1 MPSPTQSELRRS
13 IAKVLRDAD
22 AALTTDEVVAR
33 LPRALQGC
41 TTREFQNAVSTH
53 PLCISTQRGQYI
65 YLPTA
70 LRGAEVFLPR
80 QPGDEGCWLDLP
92 GEAFALLWPERHT
105 NVQAPGLLRQVR
117 RPAEVVLPSGLSAT
131 WDRRQSHSSWQEPL
145 EPGEGDEGGFVLRCI
160 DAEVGRYTLSQAP
173 SVGSVRLA
181 ELDQVWHART
191 LALMQAGR
199 YYDPDMLA
207 LKLLAGGVYH
217 GNTPQKTL
225 LELLSQYPFFWEGS
239 SRVACRPDVPE
250 SIRRLFPGRTR
261 PMSRWLEETPALPPP
276 AIANCRYLL
285 RASIGRFRVDLEASA
300 EDSLSDLHWA
310 LQEALMWDGDHGHA
324 FYLTGKRTDGDLAVP
339 CPELASGEL
348 NSDEVTLGHFDPQP
362 GDKIL
367 YRFDFGDDWQ
377 ILIKVL
383 GRTPGVRVSAS
394 PSIVGTSG
402 KPPEQYP
409 RHSGEEDDD
418 LE

>member
-1 MPSPTQSELRRS
+1 MPSSTQSDLRRS
-13 IAKVLRDAD
+13 IATVLRDAD
-22 AALTTDEVVAR
+22 AALTTGEVVAR
-33 LPRALQGC
+33 LPRALQRC
-41 TTREFQNAVSTH
+41 TTREFQNAVTSH
-53 PLCISTQRGQYI
+53 PLCISPQRGRYT

-80 QPGDEGCWLDLP
+80 LPGDEGYGWDLP

-105 NVQAPGLLRQVR
+105 NLNAPGLLRQVR

-131 WDRRQSHSSWQEPL
+131 WDRRRWHSSWQEPL
-145 EPGEGDEGGFVLRCI
+145 EPGEGDEGGFVLRCV
-160 DAEVGRYTLSQAP
+160 DAEAGRYTLSQAP
-173 SVGSVRLA
+173 SLGSIRLA
-181 ELDQVWHART
+181 ESEQVWRSRA

-225 LELLSQYPFFWEGS
+225 LELLGQHPFFWEGS
-239 SRVACRPDVPE
+239 SRVACRPDISE
-250 SIRRLFPGRTR
+250 SIRRLFTGQVR
-261 PMSRWLEETPALPPP
+261 PMSRWSEEAPTLPPP
-276 AIANCRYLL
+276 VIANCRYLL

-300 EDSLSDLHWA
+300 EDSLRDLHWA
-310 LQEALMWDGDHGHA
+310 LQEALMWDGDHVHA
-324 FYLTGKRTDGDLAVP
+324 FYLTGRRTDMDLAVP
-339 CPELASGEL
+339 CPEVASGEMS
-348 NSDEVTLGHFDPQP
+348 SDEVTLGHFDPQP

-377 ILIKVL
+377 ILINVL
-383 GRTPGVRVSAS
+383 GRTPGVRVPAS

-402 KPPEQYP
+402 TPPEQYS
-409 RHSGEEDDD
+409 RHGDDEGDD